1 MMQPLL
7 IRAAALAN
15 QPRLPQLLTAAFW
28 LLALALGAAHTWA
41 AVSSHSMNAD
51 GIVYLDIGDAYMR
64 GDWAT
69 AVNPVWSPLYSWLL
83 GPVMAVFRP
92 TMQWEF
98 ALVHLL
104 NFAIFVLALLC
115 FSFFWRQLGRW
126 REQTLSGDT
135 LPLPAWAWVSLGYA
149 LFIWITLSLIAVW
162 AVTPDMLM
170 AALVFVAAGLIVR
183 LRLGATPRPTFLLL
197 GLVLGLA
204 YLAKAVMFPLAFLFL
219 LVAWL
224 TPARPR
230 RSAPA
235 AVGGLLLF
243 LLISLP
249 YVALI
254 SRAQGHFTFGEA
266 GTITYLRYVQGIP
279 YPHWQGET
287 AEFGQ
292 PHHPSRQVFEN
303 PPLYEFGEPIG
314 GTYPISHNPIYW
326 YAGAEAS
333 FDPAAQ
339 GRVLLASALFYFDL
353 FGREQGALLLGVLLL
368 LLFSRLQLRSVTAVV
383 QQWGLLLLA
392 LAAFGLYAL
401 VYVEGRYIG
410 VFVLLFWADLLATI
424 RLPRFPLA
432 PRLLS
437 GVSLLLLLFLLA
449 TTAAFNL
456 AGYGRLSPTALPGT
470 VAAQPP
476 TWPGEVAD
484 HLHQLGV
491 EPGEKVGVIGY
502 AFESFWARLA
512 RVQIVAELFE
522 WQADPFWLGE
532 PAFQEEVLAQFA
544 AAGASAVVA
553 EYVPA
558 YAHLPGWHQV
568 GSSNFYIY
576 LLDEP

>member
-1 MMQPLL
+1 
-7 IRAAALAN
+7 
-15 QPRLPQLLTAAFW
+15 
-28 LLALALGAAHTWA
+28 
-41 AVSSHSMNAD
+41 
-51 GIVYLDIGDAYMR
+51 
-64 GDWAT
+64 
-69 AVNPVWSPLYSWLL
+69 
-83 GPVMAVFRP
+83 
-92 TMQWEF
+92 
-98 ALVHLL
+98 
-104 NFAIFVLALLC
+104 
-115 FSFFWRQLGRW
+115 
-126 REQTLSGDT
+126 
-135 LPLPAWAWVSLGYA
+135 
-149 LFIWITLSLIAVW
+149 
-162 AVTPDMLM
+162 
-170 AALVFVAAGLIVR
+170 
-183 LRLGATPRPTFLLL
+183 
-197 GLVLGLA
+197 
-204 YLAKAVMFPLAFLFL
+204 
-219 LVAWL
+219 
-224 TPARPR
+224 
-230 RSAPA
+230 
-235 AVGGLLLF
+235 
-243 LLISLP
+243 
-249 YVALI
+249 
-254 SRAQGHFTFGEA
+254 
-266 GTITYLRYVQGIP
+266 
-279 YPHWQGET
+279 
-287 AEFGQ
+287 
-292 PHHPSRQVFEN
+292 
-303 PPLYEFGEPIG
+303 
-314 GTYPISHNPIYW
+314 
-326 YAGAEAS
+326 
-333 FDPAAQ
+333 
-339 GRVLLASALFYFDL
+339 LLASALFYFDL

-512 RVQIVAELFE
+512 RVKIVAELFE
-522 WQADPFWLGE
+522 WQADPFWLGD

-544 AAGASAVVA
+544 TAGASAVVA

-576 LLDEP
+576 LLDDP